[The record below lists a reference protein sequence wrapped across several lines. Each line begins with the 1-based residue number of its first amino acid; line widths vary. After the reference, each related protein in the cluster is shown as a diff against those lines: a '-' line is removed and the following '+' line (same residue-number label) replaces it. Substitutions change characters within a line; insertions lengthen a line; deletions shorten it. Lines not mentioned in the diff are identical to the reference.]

1 MQFTDL
7 KPYKQYEFQLI
18 ASNEYGATYSE
29 WASARTLQAKP
40 RFIEKKKK
48 TYIEM
53 QIQPCRN

>member
-48 TYIEM
+48 LT
-53 QIQPCRN
+53 